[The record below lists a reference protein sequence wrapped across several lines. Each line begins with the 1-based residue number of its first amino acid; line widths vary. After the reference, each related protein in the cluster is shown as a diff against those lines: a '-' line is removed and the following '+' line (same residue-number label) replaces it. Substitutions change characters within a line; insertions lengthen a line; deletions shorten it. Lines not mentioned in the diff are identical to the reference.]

1 MLRRPPK
8 GVRLQSMNDEPVVE
22 PFAKPAVDRKYLLT
36 MNRCDAWTLL
46 DWSAHPT
53 AKLADLL
60 GFNEGVGVDR
70 GFLLSH
76 EIRVLAGLWL

>member
-60 GFNEGVGVDR
+60 GLQKVWVSIEGFCYPMRSGY
-70 GFLLSH
+70 
-76 EIRVLAGLWL
+76 